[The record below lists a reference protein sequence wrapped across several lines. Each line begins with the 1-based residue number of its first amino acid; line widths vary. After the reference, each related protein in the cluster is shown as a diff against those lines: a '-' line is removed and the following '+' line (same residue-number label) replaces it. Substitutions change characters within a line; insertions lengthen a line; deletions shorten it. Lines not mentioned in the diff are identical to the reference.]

1 MNANEEGSSEEED
14 DDKTSEEARKVH
26 KRRHCD
32 GPPTERERVE
42 HARTHLPCRTWCP
55 ACVART
61 RTRFLLIHDLPR
73 TRLSA
78 KWLRMT
84 IVF

>member
-32 GPPTERERVE
+32 RPPTERERVE
-42 HARTHLPCRTWCP
+42 HARTHLL
-55 ACVART
+55 VALGVQRAL
-61 RTRFLLIHDLPR
+61 RDADALLLIHDLPR